1 MKIIKSI
8 PLMQSIS
15 NKAQKPV
22 GLVPTMGSIHKG
34 HIKLINASIKQNT
47 TTIVTLFVNPTQF
60 GQDEDFHT
68 YPRNFQKDKKL
79 LSDLGVD
86 ILFAPETSQMYPS
99 GFQTNVIND
108 QLSSVLE
115 GEKRPSHFRG
125 VSTVVS
131 KLLNITKPN
140 NAYFGQK
147 DFQQLLIINKLNND
161 LNHGVKIISIP
172 TVREKDGLALSSRNV
187 YLNIKEK
194 NAANKI
200 YSSLK
205 YGKRLYLEG
214 ETLASNII
222 ISIKNY
228 LEKESLIRIEYIS
241 IRDKVTFEPVNL
253 VSPSSIILIAVCIG
267 KTRLIDNLTF

>member
-1 MKIIKSI
+1 
-8 PLMQSIS
+8 MQRICNSVQRPI
-15 NKAQKPV
+15 
-22 GLVPTMGSIHKG
+22 GLVPTMGSIHEG
-34 HIKLINASIKQNT
+34 HIKLINESKKQNT

-60 GQDEDFHT
+60 GQNEDFNT
-68 YPRNFQKDKKL
+68 YPRNFQRDKKI
-79 LSDLGVD
+79 LSDLEID
-86 ILFAPETSQMYPS
+86 ILFAPDASTMYPKE
-99 GFQTNVIND
+99 FQTIVIND

-147 DFQQLLIINKLNND
+147 DFQQYLIIDRLNND
-161 LNHGVKIISIP
+161 LNHGSKIIAIP
-172 TVREKDGLALSSRNV
+172 TVRENDGLALSSRNV

-241 IRDKVTFEPVNL
+241 IRDKVTFEPVDL